1 MVDVAVVSLQVE
13 VQPAVLILIAK
24 LRREHA
30 LAGEVGHEVIVH
42 LWCYK
47 RRAGLWCAVLIAKS
61 DGEHL
66 AVGDVDVGT
75 ELHAT
80 RQELSQFAVSVAVV
94 SKHTV
99 AHVALTTHVIVVE
112 SSCEEVMH
120 VAEILR
126 VGGPDV
132 SLTHLDLVVV
142 AKLVAF
148 SHKSVGVVEVV
159 LYAWVGDAVS
169 AEGVSVD
176 VVVII
181 ASEQVVHLLVV
192 ASAVL
197 SEDDT
202 TRQDLLFGE
211 LSLKSGGEVEHQVV
225 VVLRLNVIER
235 VSAGTIAGTVGCI
248 ESVEVDLPVGLGGLP
263 PVDGP
268 LPLSQCELIV
278 AHVAIPHLVVAAGHV
293 FPVVR
298 LWVL

>member
-1 MVDVAVVSLQVE
+1 MDQ
-13 VQPAVLILIAK
+13 
-24 LRREHA
+24 
-30 LAGEVGHEVIVH
+30 
-42 LWCYK
+42 
-47 RRAGLWCAVLIAKS
+47 
-61 DGEHL
+61 
-66 AVGDVDVGT
+66 
-75 ELHAT
+75 
-80 RQELSQFAVSVAVV
+80 
-94 SKHTV
+94 
-99 AHVALTTHVIVVE
+99 
-112 SSCEEVMH
+112 
-120 VAEILR
+120 
-126 VGGPDV
+126 DV

-159 LYAWVGDAVS
+159 LYTRIGDAVS

-235 VSAGTIAGTVGCI
+235 VSAGTIAGTVGRI

-278 AHVAIPHLVVAAGHV
+278 AHVAIPHLVVGLLGM
-293 FPVVR
+293 FFQ
-298 LWVL
+298 